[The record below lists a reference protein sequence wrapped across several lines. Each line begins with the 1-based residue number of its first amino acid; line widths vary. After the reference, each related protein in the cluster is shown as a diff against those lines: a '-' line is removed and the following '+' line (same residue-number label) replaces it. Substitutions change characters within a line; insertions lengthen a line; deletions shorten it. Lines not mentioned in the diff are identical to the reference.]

1 MDYAELMTTLMSFAL
16 IGIGAMA
23 IYARIKLRW
32 VEEKLR
38 KLEWLEEARA
48 DRDVPSGGDDRMA
61 EIETGLARLEARMEQ
76 LAEGQEFL
84 GRVLADRVTP
94 KRES

>member
-16 IGIGAMA
+16 IGLGAMA

-32 VEEKLR
+32 VEGKLK

-48 DRDVPSGGDDRMA
+48 DRAAGGADRMA
-61 EIETGLARLEARMEQ
+61 EIEAGLDRLEVRLDQ

-94 KRES
+94 KREG